1 MTLKS
6 ITPVALALLV
16 SACQSNGS
24 GQGQPQQTNHISQPV
39 YLAEYQAAYR
49 FKNEAEQLQRAMNN
63 FCGSV
68 DLSDGKLSVSD
79 DQANISG
86 EQVNRSNEQV
96 YSSNEQLKQ
105 QWHSTMLAWMA
116 LQGQERGPAAAL
128 EQSWN
133 VQFWPDK
140 KNTTGRKM
148 QALLKQNQS
157 WSSADI
163 AQQSVTVQGLG
174 ALEWAL
180 YDSQSPLMSAPEKA
194 CPAVTAIS
202 ENLATKA
209 AIIEQAW
216 QQNPWTKMDEP
227 TWQSAYIALL
237 SNQLE
242 YSMSKMSRPLA
253 NIGQPRPYFSESWRS
268 KTSMLNLKANI
279 EAMQTLYLSSLDGEL
294 RARKLDDLADRVK
307 TQYANLVS
315 TWPQNPSLFDMLQ
328 SKDGYRDVLSQYNK
342 LEQLKYLLHDEV
354 AVELGVVI
362 GFNSSDG
369 D

>member
-1 MTLKS
+1 MTFKS
-6 ITPVALALLV
+6 ITPFALALLV
-16 SACQSNGS
+16 SACQSTGF
-24 GQGQPQQTNHISQPV
+24 GQGQPQQTHHISQPV

-49 FKNEAEQLQRAMNN
+49 FKHQAEQLQSAFTD
-63 FCGSV
+63 FCDNSN
-68 DLSDGKLSVSD
+68 LSGDV
-79 DQANISG
+79 
-86 EQVNRSNEQV
+86 
-96 YSSNEQLKQ
+96 LKQ

-148 QALLKQNQS
+148 QRLLKQDQS

-163 AQQSVTVQGLG
+163 ARQSVTVQGLG

-202 ENLATKA
+202 ANLATKA
-209 AIIEQAW
+209 AVIEQAW

-227 TWQSAYIALL
+227 TWLSAYIALL

-294 RARKLDDLADRVK
+294 RARQLNALADRVK

-315 TWPQNPSLFDMLQ
+315 TWPQDPSLFDMLQ
-328 SKDGYRDVLSQYNK
+328 SKEGYRDVLSQYNK